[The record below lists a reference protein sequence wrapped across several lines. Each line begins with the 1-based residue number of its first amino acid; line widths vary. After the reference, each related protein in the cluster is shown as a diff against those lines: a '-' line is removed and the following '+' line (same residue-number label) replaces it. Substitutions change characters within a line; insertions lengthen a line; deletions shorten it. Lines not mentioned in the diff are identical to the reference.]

1 MGKEVEKKK
10 ASAGTIM
17 NVAVIGSGLMGHG
30 IAQVFAQ
37 GGCSVTIND
46 LHEEILEKAKE
57 KIASNLRTFVEMGLE
72 EDGATGTIMSR
83 ITSNTNLQ
91 EAVAEADFVTEAIP
105 EDLDLKKKVFK
116 EIDAAVSKDAIMA
129 SNTSMLSI
137 TEIGKLLKNKE
148 RLIITH
154 WFNPPYLIPVVEVV
168 RGEFTSQE
176 TFEGTVGFL
185 RRMGKEPVRVL
196 REVPGFLVNRIQ
208 TAMFR
213 EVLSLLERG
222 VAQAEEIDRAV
233 KGSFGLRLATIGPL
247 EAADLGGLDLWYKGM
262 RHLYRFLD
270 NSLEPQKILKEKVEG
285 GHVGLKAGKG
295 FFEYQHDSV
304 KGFKE
309 GERDRKLIQLLKIL
323 YHKKEEK
330 R

>member
-1 MGKEVEKKK
+1 MGKEVENKK
-10 ASAGTIM
+10 AVGATIQ

-46 LHEEILEKAKE
+46 VNEEILEEAKE
-57 KIASNLRTFVEMGLE
+57 KIASNLRTFTEMGLGE
-72 EDGATGTIMSR
+72 ERAIDTVMSR
-83 ITSNTNLQ
+83 ITSTTNLQ
-91 EAVAEADFVTEAIP
+91 EAVADADFVTEAVP

-116 EIDAAVSKDAIMA
+116 EIDAAVSKDTIMV
-129 SNTSMLSI
+129 SNTSTLSI
-137 TEIGKLLKNKE
+137 TEIGKPVKNRG

-168 RGEFTSQE
+168 RGELTSQA
-176 TFEGTVGFL
+176 TFETTVSFL

-196 REVPGFLVNRIQ
+196 KEVPGFLVNRIQ

-213 EVLSLLERG
+213 EVLSLLEGG

-247 EAADLGGLDLWYKGM
+247 ETADLGGLDLWYKGM

-295 FFEYQHDSV
+295 FFQYQHDSV

-309 GERDRKLIQLLKIL
+309 EERDRKLIQLLKIL
-323 YHKKEEK
+323 YQKKEEK